1 MPFLLASL
9 SLTSAMVTLPLTG
22 AWMADAVISPTQGD
36 TPTALA
42 GAVSVELHGLTL
54 AGWVLRSD
62 AIDGAIV
69 ARIVGGK
76 GKLGVTVAEAFYK
89 GGATVRKIVTDVLRD
104 CGGETLSANSSAA
117 VLDQIMP
124 TWQRARETA
133 GEALSRIVEAL
144 GGNWRIDPAGDVLIV
159 GAESWPVVAPNHTL
173 VPGSD
178 PAAGSY
184 RVAWPGE
191 TPDELL
197 PGVTFRGMRVRYVVH
212 ELTAGS
218 LRTDVRTVEPRNLLD
233 RLRAFCSRDAWYSRL
248 WAGVVDK
255 QNADG
260 TIDVVI
266 DGRFG
271 ETGVRLRHG
280 LPGVTVV
287 VAQGQQVLVG
297 YENDDP
303 KRPFAALWTSSGT
316 AKIGTL
322 VLAQNAASL
331 ALLPPQWFSAGT
343 AGDAA
348 AAAALAA
355 ILAAGNVG
363 YLLPVTTPIVAVT

>member
-1 MPFLLASL
+1 MPFLAANL
-9 SLTSAMVTLPLTG
+9 SMTSALVSLPLTG
-22 AWMADAVISPTQGD
+22 AWTADVVLSPQQGD
-36 TPTALA
+36 TPAALA
-42 GAVSVELHGLTL
+42 GAVTVELHGLTL
-54 AGWVLRSD
+54 AAFVVRSD

-69 ARIVGGK
+69 ARVVGGK
-76 GKLGVTVAEAFYK
+76 GGLSLTLPEAFYR
-89 GGATVRKIVTDVLRD
+89 GGATVRKIVGDILRE
-104 CGGETLSANSSAA
+104 CGETLSADSSSTI
-117 VLDQIMP
+117 LDQIMP
-124 TWQRARETA
+124 TWQRAREPA

-144 GGNWRIDPAGDVLIV
+144 GGNWRIDPAGAVLVV
-159 GAESWPVVAPNHTL
+159 GTETWPVVAPAYTL

-178 PAAGSY
+178 PTSGSY
-184 RVAWPGE
+184 RVAWPDE
-191 TPDELL
+191 TPAEVL

-218 LRTDVRTVEPRNLLD
+218 LRTDVRTVEPRSVLD

-255 QNADG
+255 QNSDG

-271 ETGVRLRHG
+271 ETGVRIRHG

-303 KRPFAALWTSSGT
+303 KRPFAALWTASGT

-322 VLAQNAASL
+322 LLAQNAASL

-343 AGDAA
+343 VGDAA
-348 AAAALAA
+348 AAAALAV

-363 YLLPVTTPIVAVT
+363 YLLPLTTPIVAVT